1 MPECPRRMKDTTT
14 SGRIP
19 TWLSRRSPAAARLLT
34 AGLLGLATPGCLVRQ
49 GLYDEARAEIQ
60 RERDAGDKARAEAQS
75 ARAEAQSARA
85 EAAQRSAQVAAIK
98 EELARLSD
106 DLRARDLRLSEATTA
121 EAGLAR
127 RLDELIAMNEELSAR
142 LRSAG
147 QSVGQLAG
155 ERGSLSAE
163 LAETRAKLD
172 DLRRKQAAAEAR
184 AAGIRDAVDRL
195 KGAAFAGKVRVGL
208 RAGQLVIEVPSD
220 ALFNGAR
227 AELTPEGR
235 AALDDIA
242 GVLRTM
248 PAFRFQ
254 VAAHTDNDR
263 KAMKSARFSS
273 SWDLSAA
280 RATAVVK
287 RLVERGMSP
296 RGLSTVGYGEFSPVG
311 PNDTEAGRARNRR
324 VEILVVAE
332 QETPGEAEKAT
343 GKDAQ
348 AGGG

>member
-1 MPECPRRMKDTTT
+1 MKTTT
-14 SGRIP
+14 MAGKIP
-19 TWLSRRSPAAARLLT
+19 TWRSRLSPAAARLL
-34 AGLLGLATPGCLVRQ
+34 AVGLLGLAAQGCLVRQ
-49 GLYDEARAEIQ
+49 ELYDEARAEIR
-60 RERDAGDKARAEAQS
+60 REREAGDK

-85 EAAQRSAQVAAIK
+85 EAAQRSAQVAAIE
-98 EELARLSD
+98 EELARLAD
-106 DLRARDLRLSEATTA
+106 DLRARDLSLSEATTA

-127 RLDELIAMNEELSAR
+127 RLDELAAMNEELSAR

-172 DLRRKQAAAEAR
+172 ELRRKQAAAEAR
-184 AAGIRDAVDRL
+184 AAQMRDVTDRL
-195 KGAAFAGKVRVGL
+195 RKEVGAGKVRVGL
-208 RAGQLVIEVPSD
+208 RAGQLLIEVPSD
-220 ALFNGAR
+220 VLFDGAR
-227 AELTPEGR
+227 AELTPGGR
-235 AALDDIA
+235 AALDEIA

-248 PAFRFQ
+248 PDWSFQ

-287 RLVERGMSP
+287 RLVARGMSP
-296 RGLSTVGYGEFSPVG
+296 RSLSAVGVGEFSPVG
-311 PNDTEAGRARNRR
+311 PNDTAAGRAKNRR
-324 VEILVVAE
+324 IEIALSAE
-332 QETPGEAEKAT
+332 PE
-343 GKDAQ
+343 Q
-348 AGGG
+348 AGGTGESAGAGKAAGEKGAGAVP

>member
-1 MPECPRRMKDTTT
+1 MKYTTT

-19 TWLSRRSPAAARLLT
+19 TWLSRRSPAAARLLA

-49 GLYDEARAEIQ
+49 GLYDEARAEIR
-60 RERDAGDKARAEAQS
+60 REREAGDK

-85 EAAQRSAQVAAIK
+85 EAAQRSAQVAAIE

-127 RLDELIAMNEELSAR
+127 RLDELAAMNEELSAR

-184 AAGIRDAVDRL
+184 AARMRDVAGRLQAAVDGGKIRVGIR
-195 KGAAFAGKVRVGL
+195 GGL
-208 RAGQLVIEVPSD
+208 PLLEISSD
-220 ALFNGAR
+220 ALFDGAR
-227 AELTPEGR
+227 TEVKPAGRKLLAEV
-235 AALDDIA
+235 A
-242 GVLRTM
+242 GELRTI
-248 PAFRFQ
+248 ADRRFQ
-254 VAAHTDNDR
+254 VVGHTDDR
-263 KAMKSARFSS
+263 KARSAKGAS
-273 SWDLSAA
+273 SWDVSAA
-280 RATAVVK
+280 RAVAVVEV
-287 RLVERGMSP
+287 LIERGVSP
-296 RGLSTVGYGEFSPVG
+296 QRLSAAGYGEFAPVAS
-311 PNDTEAGRARNRR
+311 NTAEEGRAKNRR
-324 VEILVVAE
+324 IEIWWVAE
-332 QETPGEAEKAT
+332 QEEVQGAQGEPGKAAGEAGAVT
-343 GKDAQ
+343 PP
-348 AGGG
+348 

>member
-1 MPECPRRMKDTTT
+1 MKDTTT

-49 GLYDEARAEIQ
+49 GLYDEARAEIR
-60 RERDAGDKARAEAQS
+60 RERDAGEKARAEAQS
-75 ARAEAQSARA
+75 ARAEAT
-85 EAAQRSAQVAAIK
+85 QRSAQIAAIE

-121 EAGLAR
+121 EAGIAR

-184 AAGIRDAVDRL
+184 SAGIRDAVERL

-220 ALFNGAR
+220 ALFAAGKTEIQR
-227 AELTPEGR
+227 EGR
-235 AALDDIA
+235 AVLAEIA
-242 GVLRTM
+242 AVLRTM
-248 PAFRFQ
+248 PEHRFQ
-254 VAAHTDNDR
+254 VAGHTDDGGDAKSKKVKGAR
-263 KAMKSARFSS
+263 FPSSWELSSARAVAVVQALIAEGMAPGS
-273 SWDLSAA
+273 LSAA
-280 RATAVVK
+280 
-287 RLVERGMSP
+287 
-296 RGLSTVGYGEFSPVG
+296 GYGEFAPAATNV
-311 PNDTEAGRARNRR
+311 TAEGRAKNRR
-324 VEILVVAE
+324 IEIGLVMD
-332 QETPGEAEKAT
+332 QEALEKEKA
-343 GKDAQ
+343 
-348 AGGG
+348 GGPSVAAPKP